1 MATLKKRILQNI
13 SQTETVSSISETTN
27 QSQEH
32 TATTATLILDSKNQ
46 SIPSSAHKVRVV
58 EFKTTYR
65 RFTDFIKRLKTLK
78 TLREYNEVLV
88 EFTDRLVLFQNCIDD
103 CITILVQHILDAT
116 DPLIQVAFINTLTV
130 VEQQY
135 PTSSVKHTN
144 VLLNFGKQTKSI
156 KVAGALLS
164 YFSVLPMSLLIDKN
178 ALVRFAIQYSTNIHV
193 RVQLCA
199 FKLLSTFGRTT
210 DLESSLKLLI
220 INKLLQAIE
229 HDDAR
234 VRAEALRTIVD
245 LFKCKVGLDSKHYSS
260 FVECLQDYYAE
271 VRLAA
276 GEALFLLA
284 TNAPDS
290 IVPSGLSNDESSKL
304 INEIFRLICD
314 LTNDEAKIVR
324 VQAMKMIGQ
333 LCRNGVDINLIH
345 QTLDKKLL
353 RITKKKAFIAKVEQ
367 LGSEMDDITVHDV
380 TVDAQ
385 SASITAI
392 GPCGALISGLE
403 DEYSDVRAAAIDSC
417 YDISCCHDVFQSKLV
432 EYIVSMFDDDIEHV
446 RLQAMRILGKIA
458 RGRVLSGEQVLSILT
473 ELLSRS
479 YDIRSALHDVLR
491 VVRIGDP
498 DTLFKLFHRL
508 VENIQRFKTD
518 THSVLRCLRE
528 LGQNNSAFIA
538 LLLPKLLPMHS
549 YLDVQEPQFSKID
562 HTCALILV
570 LNAALHHP
578 SIVSVLPDYVF
589 RHYRYLRTKEPELT
603 PNLQTSFSRVQLTKT
618 FDVDTSLPVTIPSS
632 HDVFER
638 ILKLSEQSQDLH
650 PNDRQKFYRSLAAE
664 LHKVAEMDID
674 LLAISECISLYY
686 EVLAIITYQCN
697 TRNCLKA
704 LSICKHLLTVFHGYS
719 EKQLLVFQELH
730 LYCHLF
736 LISIQTKL
744 TTNVRQ
750 RCYKHI
756 QWQRNQLKLNDE
768 QQKDIDEKLLH
779 TNLISYAQQYISIM
793 SKNVLSNKTNFFKAN
808 DPIRMVSVKFL
819 EPESNIE
826 QVLEFLPG
834 LSVSISCLM
843 NAKNLD
849 RQQNINIKVTYLDG
863 QYCLLPINDDNIR
876 TLTED
881 NSLRIDSKVTFSHQH
896 WLRPCYATFS
906 VVLFPTRSQCFVMD
920 INDEFVEITRPIRV
934 LLHPKYLRH
943 RLRKKHS
950 IDEQS
955 TMSATTVEQLDIADD
970 DNDEHE
976 TEWLDE
982 TGVDEEE
989 TGHMDDDES
998 EMDTSQDDEQI
1009 EYVERRKTPDSD
1021 EDEEMSY

>member
-13 SQTETVSSISETTN
+13 SQTETIAD
-27 QSQEH
+27 QSQEPPPA
-32 TATTATLILDSKNQ
+32 TTTTATLILDSKNQ
-46 SIPSSAHKVRVV
+46 SISPFTSKVRLV
-58 EFKTTYR
+58 ELPTSSYPRLTEFV
-65 RFTDFIKRLKTLK
+65 KRLKTLK
-78 TLREYNEVLV
+78 TLREYNEILV
-88 EFTDRLVLFQNCIDD
+88 EFVDRLILFQNYIDD
-103 CITILVQHILDAT
+103 CITILVQHILNAT
-116 DPLIQVAFINTLTV
+116 DPLIQIAFINTLIT

-135 PTSSVKHTN
+135 PKSSVTHTN
-144 VLLNFGKQTKSI
+144 QLLELGEQTKSI
-156 KVAGALLS
+156 KVASALLS
-164 YFSVLPMSLLIDKN
+164 YFSILPASLFLDKN
-178 ALVRFAIQYSTNIHV
+178 AFVRFAIQYSSNIHV

-199 FKLLSTFGRTT
+199 FKLLGTLARAT
-210 DLESSLKLLI
+210 DLELTLKSSI
-220 INKLLQAIE
+220 VNKLLQAID

-234 VRAEALRTIVD
+234 VRAESLRTIVD
-245 LFKCKVGLDSKHYSS
+245 LFKCKIGLDSNHYSS

-276 GEALFLLA
+276 CEALFLLA
-284 TNAPDS
+284 INAPDS
-290 IVPSGLSNDESSKL
+290 IVPSGISNDESSKL

-333 LCRNGVDINLIH
+333 LCRNGVDINLVH

-367 LGSEMDDITVHDV
+367 LDSEMDDITVHDV

-392 GPCGALISGLE
+392 GPYGALISGLE

-446 RLQAMRILGKIA
+446 RLQAMRVLGKIA
-458 RGRVLSGEQVLSILT
+458 QGRVLRGEQVLSILT

-518 THSVLRCLRE
+518 SHSVLRCLRE

-538 LLLPKLLPMHS
+538 LILPKLLPMHS

-578 SIVSVLPDYVF
+578 SIISVLPDYVF
-589 RHYRYLRTKEPELT
+589 RHYRYLRTKEPDLT
-603 PNLQTSFSRVQLTKT
+603 PNLQTNFSHGQLTKT
-618 FDVDTSLPVTIPSS
+618 FDVDISLPTTVSSS

-638 ILKLSEQSQDLH
+638 ILKLFEQGQDLQAI
-650 PNDRQKFYRSLAAE
+650 DRQKFYRNLAAE
-664 LHKVAEMDID
+664 LHKVAEMDIG
-674 LLAISECISLYY
+674 LLAISECISLYC
-686 EVLAIITYQCN
+686 EVLAIMTYQCN
-697 TRNCLKA
+697 TRSCLKA
-704 LSICKHLLTVFHGYS
+704 LSICKRLLTVFHGYS
-719 EKQLLVFQELH
+719 KEQLLIFQQLH
-730 LYCHLF
+730 LYCHLY

-744 TTNVRQ
+744 STNVRQ

-756 QWQRNQLKLNDE
+756 QWQRMHQNDIE
-768 QQKDIDEKLLH
+768 INIDEKILH

-793 SKNVLSNKTNFFKAN
+793 SKQILLNKTNFLKLN

-819 EPESNIE
+819 EPETDIE

-834 LSVSISCLM
+834 LSVSIPCLM

-849 RQQNINIKVTYLDG
+849 QQQNINIKVTYLDG

-876 TLTED
+876 ILTED

-906 VVLFPTRSQCFVMD
+906 VVLFPVRSQCFVMD
-920 INDEFVEITRPIRV
+920 VNDEFVEITQPIRV

-955 TMSATTVEQLDIADD
+955 TMSATTVEQLDIPDD

-989 TGHMDDDES
+989 TGHIDDDES

-1009 EYVERRKTPDSD
+1009 EYVETRKTPDSD
-1021 EDEEMSY
+1021 EDEDMSH

>member
-13 SQTETVSSISETTN
+13 SQAETISETT
-27 QSQEH
+27 SQEPPI
-32 TATTATLILDSKNQ
+32 TAIATLILDNKTR
-46 SIPSSAHKVRVV
+46 SIPTSAHKVRVV
-58 EFKTTYR
+58 EYKTTYR
-65 RFTDFIKRLKTLK
+65 RFTEFIKRLKTLK
-78 TLREYNEVLV
+78 TLREYNEILA
-88 EFTDRLVLFQNCIDD
+88 ELTDRLVLYRNCIDD
-103 CITILVQHILDAT
+103 CAAILVQHLLDAT
-116 DPLIQVAFINTLTV
+116 DPLIQTAFLNTLKI

-135 PTSSVKHTN
+135 PTSSIKHSN
-144 VLLNFGKQTKSI
+144 ELLNLGKQTKSI
-156 KVAGALLS
+156 KVASALLS
-164 YFSVLPMSLLIDKN
+164 YFSILPMSSPVDKN
-178 ALVRFAIQYSTNIHV
+178 ALARFAIQYSTNTHV
-193 RVQLCA
+193 RIQLCA
-199 FKLLSTFGRTT
+199 FKLLSTLGRVS
-210 DLESSLKLLI
+210 DLEASLKTSI

-234 VRAEALRTIVD
+234 VRAEALRAMVD
-245 LFKCKVGLDSKHYSS
+245 LFKCKVGLNSSYYSS

-276 GEALFLLA
+276 CEALFLLGIN
-284 TNAPDS
+284 TPDS
-290 IVPSGLSNDESSKL
+290 IVPLGLSTDESSKL
-304 INEIFRLICD
+304 INEVFRLICD

-324 VQAMKMIGQ
+324 VQAMKMIGK

-367 LGSEMDDITVHDV
+367 LDSETDDITVHDV

-403 DEYSDVRAAAIDSC
+403 DEYSDVRAAAIESC
-417 YDISCCHDVFQSKLV
+417 YEISCCYDAFQSKLV

-446 RLQAMRILGKIA
+446 RLLAMRTLGKIA

-479 YDIRSALHDVLR
+479 YDIRSALHDILR

-518 THSVLRCLRE
+518 TYSVLRCLRE

-578 SIVSVLPDYVF
+578 SIVAVLPDYVF

-603 PNLQTSFSRVQLTKT
+603 PNLQTNFS
-618 FDVDTSLPVTIPSS
+618 DVKFEIDASLPITIPSS
-632 HDVFER
+632 HDAFER

-650 PNDRQKFYRSLAAE
+650 ANDRQKFYRNLAAE
-664 LHKVAEMDID
+664 LHKVAEMDVD

-697 TRNCLKA
+697 TRTCLKA
-704 LSICKHLLTVFHGYS
+704 LSICKRLLTMFHGYS
-719 EKQLLVFQELH
+719 EKQLLLFQELH

-744 TTNVRQ
+744 STNARQ

-756 QWQRNQLKLNDE
+756 QWQREQLKNAGE
-768 QQKDIDEKLLH
+768 QQQQQQQEMDEKLLH
-779 TNLISYAQQYISIM
+779 TNLISYAQQYISVM
-793 SKNVLSNKTNFFKAN
+793 SKNILSNKTNMFKAN
-808 DPIRMVSVKFL
+808 NLIKMVSVTFL

-826 QVLEFLPG
+826 HVLEFLPG
-834 LSVSISCLM
+834 LSVSIPCLM
-843 NAKNLD
+843 NGKNLS

-876 TLTED
+876 TLAED

-906 VVLFPTRSQCFVMD
+906 VVLFPLRSQCFVMD

-955 TMSATTVEQLDIADD
+955 TMSATTVEQLDIAED
-970 DNDEHE
+970 DNDEPE

-982 TGVDEEE
+982 AGVDEEE

-998 EMDTSQDDEQI
+998 EMDTSQDDEQV

>member
-1 MATLKKRILQNI
+1 MTTLKKRILQNI
-13 SQTETVSSISETTN
+13 SQAETVSETTN
-27 QSQEH
+27 EEPPI
-32 TATTATLILDSKNQ
+32 TTVATLILENKTQ
-46 SIPSSAHKVRVV
+46 SIPTSAHKVRVV
-58 EFKTTYR
+58 EYKAIYR
-65 RFTDFIKRLKTLK
+65 RFTEFIKRLKALK
-78 TLREYNEVLV
+78 TLREYNEILV
-88 EFTDRLVLFQNCIDD
+88 EFTDRLILYRNCIDD
-103 CITILVQHILDAT
+103 CAAILVQHLLDAT
-116 DPLIQVAFINTLTV
+116 DPLIQTAFLNTLKI
-130 VEQQY
+130 VEQRY
-135 PTSSVKHTN
+135 PTSSIKHSN
-144 VLLNFGKQTKSI
+144 ELLNLGKQTKSI
-156 KVAGALLS
+156 KVASALLS
-164 YFSVLPMSLLIDKN
+164 YFSILPMSSSVDKN
-178 ALVRFAIQYSTNIHV
+178 ALARFAIQYSTNTHV

-199 FKLLSTFGRTT
+199 FKLLSTLGRIP
-210 DLESSLKLLI
+210 DLEASLKTSI

-234 VRAEALRTIVD
+234 IRAEALRAMVD
-245 LFKCKVGLDSKHYSS
+245 LFKCKVGLNSNYYSS

-276 GEALFLLA
+276 CEALFLLGI
-284 TNAPDS
+284 NIPDS
-290 IVPSGLSNDESSKL
+290 IVPLGLSTDESSKL

-324 VQAMKMIGQ
+324 VQAMKMIGK

-367 LGSEMDDITVHDV
+367 LDSETDDITVHDV

-403 DEYSDVRAAAIDSC
+403 DEYSDVRAAAIESC
-417 YDISCCHDVFQSKLV
+417 YEISCCYDAFQSKLV

-446 RLQAMRILGKIA
+446 RLLAMRTLGKIA

-479 YDIRSALHDVLR
+479 YDIRSALHDILR

-518 THSVLRCLRE
+518 TYSVLRCLRE

-603 PNLQTSFSRVQLTKT
+603 PNLQTNFS
-618 FDVDTSLPVTIPSS
+618 DVKFEVDASLSITIPSS
-632 HDVFER
+632 HDAFER
-638 ILKLSEQSQDLH
+638 ILKRSEQSQDLH
-650 PNDRQKFYRSLAAE
+650 ANDRQQFYRNLAAE
-664 LHKVAEMDID
+664 LHKVAEMDVD

-697 TRNCLKA
+697 TRTCLKA
-704 LSICKHLLTVFHGYS
+704 LSICKRLLTMFHGYS
-719 EKQLLVFQELH
+719 EKQLLLFQELH

-744 TTNVRQ
+744 STNARQ

-756 QWQRNQLKLNDE
+756 QWQREKLKNAGE
-768 QQKDIDEKLLH
+768 QQQQQQQQQEIDEKLLH
-779 TNLISYAQQYISIM
+779 TNLISYAQQYISVM
-793 SKNVLSNKTNFFKAN
+793 SKNILSNKTNMFKAN
-808 DPIRMVSVKFL
+808 NLIQMVSVTFL

-834 LSVSISCLM
+834 LSVSIPCLM
-843 NAKNLD
+843 NGKNLG

-896 WLRPCYATFS
+896 WLR
-906 VVLFPTRSQCFVMD
+906 
-920 INDEFVEITRPIRV
+920 
-934 LLHPKYLRH
+934 
-943 RLRKKHS
+943 KKS
-950 IDEQS
+950 F
-955 TMSATTVEQLDIADD
+955 
-970 DNDEHE
+970 
-976 TEWLDE
+976 
-982 TGVDEEE
+982 
-989 TGHMDDDES
+989 
-998 EMDTSQDDEQI
+998 
-1009 EYVERRKTPDSD
+1009 
-1021 EDEEMSY
+1021 

>member
-13 SQTETVSSISETTN
+13 SQAETISETT
-27 QSQEH
+27 SQEPPI
-32 TATTATLILDSKNQ
+32 TTIATLILDNKTR
-46 SIPSSAHKVRVV
+46 SIPTSAHKVRVV
-58 EFKTTYR
+58 EYKTTYR
-65 RFTDFIKRLKTLK
+65 RFTEFIKRLKTLK
-78 TLREYNEVLV
+78 TLREYNEILA
-88 EFTDRLVLFQNCIDD
+88 ELTDRLILYRNCIDD
-103 CITILVQHILDAT
+103 CAAILVQHLLDAT
-116 DPLIQVAFINTLTV
+116 DPLIQTAFLNTLKI

-135 PTSSVKHTN
+135 PTSSIKHSN
-144 VLLNFGKQTKSI
+144 ELLNLGKQTKSI
-156 KVAGALLS
+156 KVASALLS
-164 YFSVLPMSLLIDKN
+164 YFSILPMSSPVDKN
-178 ALVRFAIQYSTNIHV
+178 ALARFAIQYSTNTHV
-193 RVQLCA
+193 RIQLCA
-199 FKLLSTFGRTT
+199 FKLLSTLGRVS
-210 DLESSLKLLI
+210 DLEASLKTSI

-234 VRAEALRTIVD
+234 VRAEALRAMVD
-245 LFKCKVGLDSKHYSS
+245 LFKCKVGLNSSYYSS

-276 GEALFLLA
+276 CEALFLLGIN
-284 TNAPDS
+284 TPDS
-290 IVPSGLSNDESSKL
+290 IVPLGLSTDESSKL
-304 INEIFRLICD
+304 INEVFRLICD

-324 VQAMKMIGQ
+324 VQAMKMIGK

-367 LGSEMDDITVHDV
+367 LDSETDDITVHDV

-403 DEYSDVRAAAIDSC
+403 DEYSDVRAAAIESC
-417 YDISCCHDVFQSKLV
+417 YEISCCYDAFQSKLV

-446 RLQAMRILGKIA
+446 RLLAMRTLGKIA

-479 YDIRSALHDVLR
+479 YDIRSALHDILR

-518 THSVLRCLRE
+518 TYSVLRCLRE

-578 SIVSVLPDYVF
+578 SIVAVLPDYVF

-603 PNLQTSFSRVQLTKT
+603 PNLQTNFS
-618 FDVDTSLPVTIPSS
+618 DVKFEIDASLPITIPSS
-632 HDVFER
+632 HDAFER

-650 PNDRQKFYRSLAAE
+650 ANDRQKFYRNLAAE
-664 LHKVAEMDID
+664 LHKVAEMDVD

-697 TRNCLKA
+697 TRTCLKA
-704 LSICKHLLTVFHGYS
+704 LSICKRLLTMFHGYS
-719 EKQLLVFQELH
+719 EKQLLLFQELH

-744 TTNVRQ
+744 STNARQ

-756 QWQRNQLKLNDE
+756 QWQREQLKNAGE
-768 QQKDIDEKLLH
+768 QQQQQQQEMDEKLLH
-779 TNLISYAQQYISIM
+779 TNLISYAQQYISVM
-793 SKNVLSNKTNFFKAN
+793 SKNILSNKTNMFKAN
-808 DPIRMVSVKFL
+808 NLIKMVSVTFL

-826 QVLEFLPG
+826 HVLEFLPG
-834 LSVSISCLM
+834 LSVSIPCLM
-843 NAKNLD
+843 NGKNLS

-876 TLTED
+876 TLAED

-906 VVLFPTRSQCFVMD
+906 VVLFPLRSQCFVMD

-955 TMSATTVEQLDIADD
+955 TMSATTVEQLDIAED
-970 DNDEHE
+970 DNDEPE

-982 TGVDEEE
+982 AGVDEEE

-998 EMDTSQDDEQI
+998 EMDTSQDDEQV

>member
-1 MATLKKRILQNI
+1 MKKRILQNI
-13 SQTETVSSISETTN
+13 SQTTTIESTD
-27 QSQEH
+27 QPEDA
-32 TATTATLILDSKNQ
+32 ATTTLILDSKNP
-46 SIPSSAHKVRVV
+46 SIPPSTHKIRLV
-58 EFKTTYR
+58 EISTSYR
-65 RFTDFIKRLKTLK
+65 RFTDFSKRLKTLK
-78 TLREYNEVLV
+78 TLREYNETLG
-88 EFTDRLVLFQNCIDD
+88 EFTDRLILFRNCIDD
-103 CITILVQHILDAT
+103 CITILIQHIVDTT
-116 DPLIQVAFINTLTV
+116 DSLIQIAFINTLTI
-130 VEQQY
+130 VEQRY
-135 PTSSVKHTN
+135 SNSSIKHIHE
-144 VLLNFGKQTKSI
+144 LLDIAKQTKSI
-156 KVAGALLS
+156 KVAGALLT
-164 YFSVLPMSLLIDKN
+164 YFSILPVSAFRDKD
-178 ALVRFAIQYSTNIHV
+178 AFVRYAIQYSTNIHV

-199 FKLLSTFGRTT
+199 FKLLGNLGRLS
-210 DLESSLKLLI
+210 DLDESLKLTI
-220 INKLLQAIE
+220 INKLLQAID

-234 VRAEALRTIVD
+234 VRAESLRTIVD
-245 LFKCKVGLDSKHYSS
+245 LFKCKVGLDPKHYSS
-260 FVECLQDYYAE
+260 FVECLQDYYPE

-276 GEALFLLA
+276 CEALFLLGI
-284 TNAPDS
+284 NAPDS
-290 IVPSGLSNDESSKL
+290 PVPSSLSTDESSKL
-304 INEIFRLICD
+304 INQIFRVICD
-314 LTNDEAKIVR
+314 LTNDEAKSVR

-367 LGSEMDDITVHDV
+367 LDSETDDITVHDV

-385 SASITAI
+385 SASITSI

-403 DEYSDVRAAAIDSC
+403 DEFSDVRAAAIDSC
-417 YDISCCHDVFQSKLV
+417 YDISCCYDVFQSKLV

-458 RGRVLSGEQVLSILT
+458 QGRVLRGEQVLSILT

-562 HTCALILV
+562 HTCALIVV
-570 LNAALHHP
+570 LNATLHHP
-578 SIVSVLPDYVF
+578 SIISILPDYVF
-589 RHYRYLRTKEPELT
+589 RHYRYLRTKEPDLT
-603 PNLQTSFSRVQLTKT
+603 PNLETNFSLNQLTTT
-618 FDVDTSLPVTIPSS
+618 FNADSSLPVTIPSS

-650 PNDRQKFYRSLAAE
+650 ASDRQKFYRNLATE
-664 LHKVAEMDID
+664 LHKVAEMDIN

-686 EVLAIITYQCN
+686 QVLAIITYQCN
-697 TRNCLKA
+697 TRTCLKA
-704 LSICKHLLTVFHGYS
+704 LSICKRLLTVFHGYS
-719 EKQLLVFQELH
+719 KDQLFIFQQLH
-730 LYCHLF
+730 LYCHLL
-736 LISIQTKL
+736 LISLQTKL
-744 TTNVRQ
+744 TTNARQ

-756 QWQRNQLKLNDE
+756 QWHREKMKDNQIEIDM
-768 QQKDIDEKLLH
+768 DEKLLY
-779 TNLISYAQQYISIM
+779 TNLITYAQKFMTKISQHATF
-793 SKNVLSNKTNFFKAN
+793 KKTNFIKAN
-808 DPIRMVSVKFL
+808 DSIRMISVTFL
-819 EPESNIE
+819 EPESDIE

-834 LSVSISCLM
+834 LSVSIPCLM

-849 RQQNINIKVTYLDG
+849 RQRTINIKVTYTDG
-863 QYCLLPINDDNIR
+863 QSCLLPITDDNIR

-881 NSLRIDSKVTFSHQH
+881 NSLRIDSKITFSHQH
-896 WLRPCYATFS
+896 WLRPNYASFS
-906 VVLFPTRSQCFVMD
+906 VVLFPLRSQCFVMD
-920 INDEFVEITRPIRV
+920 PNDEYIEITKPIRA

-943 RLRKKHS
+943 RSRKKHS
-950 IDEQS
+950 VDEK
-955 TMSATTVEQLDIADD
+955 TPLTTTTVARLEIDMGDD

-989 TGHMDDDES
+989 TGHIDDDES
-998 EMDTSQDDEQI
+998 EMDISQDEEQI
-1009 EYVERRKTPDSD
+1009 DYVERRTTADSD
-1021 EDEEMSY
+1021 DDDDMTH

>member
-27 QSQEH
+27 QPQEH
-32 TATTATLILDSKNQ
+32 TTTTLILNNKNQ
-46 SIPSSAHKVRVV
+46 SIPPSAHKVRLV

-65 RFTDFIKRLKTLK
+65 RFTDLVKRLKTLK

-88 EFTDRLVLFQNCIDD
+88 EFTDRLILFQNCIDD
-103 CITILVQHILDAT
+103 CITILIQHIFDAT

-135 PTSSVKHTN
+135 PTSSEKHIN
-144 VLLNFGKQTKSI
+144 ELLNLGKQTKSI
-156 KVAGALLS
+156 KVASALLS
-164 YFSVLPMSLLIDKN
+164 YFSMIPISSLIDKN
-178 ALVRFAIQYSTNIHV
+178 ALVRFAIQYSTNTHV

-199 FKLLSTFGRTT
+199 FKLLSTLGRIT
-210 DLESSLKLLI
+210 DLESSLQLSI

-234 VRAEALRTIVD
+234 VRAEALRAIVG
-245 LFKCKVGLDSKHYSS
+245 LLKCKVGLDSKHYSS

-276 GEALFLLA
+276 CEALFLLA
-284 TNAPDS
+284 INAPDS

-324 VQAMKMIGQ
+324 IQAMKMIGQ
-333 LCRNGVDINLIH
+333 LCRNGVDISLIH

-353 RITKKKAFIAKVEQ
+353 RITKKKEFIAKVEQ

-380 TVDAQ
+380 TVDVQ

-417 YDISCCHDVFQSKLV
+417 YDISCCYDVFQSKLV

-479 YDIRSALHDVLR
+479 YDIRSALHDILR

-578 SIVSVLPDYVF
+578 SIV
-589 RHYRYLRTKEPELT
+589 H
-603 PNLQTSFSRVQLTKT
+603 
-618 FDVDTSLPVTIPSS
+618 
-632 HDVFER
+632 
-638 ILKLSEQSQDLH
+638 
-650 PNDRQKFYRSLAAE
+650 
-664 LHKVAEMDID
+664 
-674 LLAISECISLYY
+674 
-686 EVLAIITYQCN
+686 
-697 TRNCLKA
+697 
-704 LSICKHLLTVFHGYS
+704 
-719 EKQLLVFQELH
+719 
-730 LYCHLF
+730 
-736 LISIQTKL
+736 
-744 TTNVRQ
+744 
-750 RCYKHI
+750 
-756 QWQRNQLKLNDE
+756 
-768 QQKDIDEKLLH
+768 
-779 TNLISYAQQYISIM
+779 
-793 SKNVLSNKTNFFKAN
+793 
-808 DPIRMVSVKFL
+808 
-819 EPESNIE
+819 
-826 QVLEFLPG
+826 
-834 LSVSISCLM
+834 
-843 NAKNLD
+843 
-849 RQQNINIKVTYLDG
+849 
-863 QYCLLPINDDNIR
+863 
-876 TLTED
+876 
-881 NSLRIDSKVTFSHQH
+881 
-896 WLRPCYATFS
+896 
-906 VVLFPTRSQCFVMD
+906 
-920 INDEFVEITRPIRV
+920 
-934 LLHPKYLRH
+934 
-943 RLRKKHS
+943 
-950 IDEQS
+950 
-955 TMSATTVEQLDIADD
+955 
-970 DNDEHE
+970 
-976 TEWLDE
+976 
-982 TGVDEEE
+982 
-989 TGHMDDDES
+989 
-998 EMDTSQDDEQI
+998 
-1009 EYVERRKTPDSD
+1009 
-1021 EDEEMSY
+1021 

>member
-13 SQTETVSSISETTN
+13 SQAETISETT
-27 QSQEH
+27 SQEPPI
-32 TATTATLILDSKNQ
+32 TAIATLILDNKTR
-46 SIPSSAHKVRVV
+46 SIPTSAHKVRVV
-58 EFKTTYR
+58 EYKTTYR
-65 RFTDFIKRLKTLK
+65 RFTEFIKRLKTLK
-78 TLREYNEVLV
+78 TLREYNEILA
-88 EFTDRLVLFQNCIDD
+88 ELTDRLVLYRNCIDD
-103 CITILVQHILDAT
+103 CAAILVQHLLDAT
-116 DPLIQVAFINTLTV
+116 DPLIQTAFLNTLKI

-135 PTSSVKHTN
+135 PTSSIKHSN
-144 VLLNFGKQTKSI
+144 ELLNLGKQTKSI
-156 KVAGALLS
+156 KVASALLS
-164 YFSVLPMSLLIDKN
+164 YFSILPMSSPVDKN
-178 ALVRFAIQYSTNIHV
+178 ALARFAIQYSTNTHV
-193 RVQLCA
+193 RIQLCA
-199 FKLLSTFGRTT
+199 FKLLSTLGRVS
-210 DLESSLKLLI
+210 DLEASLKTSI

-234 VRAEALRTIVD
+234 VRAEALRAMVD
-245 LFKCKVGLDSKHYSS
+245 LFKCKVGLNSSYYSS

-276 GEALFLLA
+276 CEALFLLGIN
-284 TNAPDS
+284 TPDS
-290 IVPSGLSNDESSKL
+290 IVPLGLSTDESSKL
-304 INEIFRLICD
+304 INEVFRLICD

-324 VQAMKMIGQ
+324 VQAMKMIGK
-333 LCRNGVDINLIH
+333 LCRSGVDINLIH

-367 LGSEMDDITVHDV
+367 LDSETDDITVHDV

-403 DEYSDVRAAAIDSC
+403 DEYSDVRAAAIESC
-417 YDISCCHDVFQSKLV
+417 YEISCCYDAFQSKLV

-446 RLQAMRILGKIA
+446 RLLAMRTLGKIA

-479 YDIRSALHDVLR
+479 YDIRSALHDILR

-518 THSVLRCLRE
+518 TYSVLRCLRE

-578 SIVSVLPDYVF
+578 SIVAVLPDYVF

-603 PNLQTSFSRVQLTKT
+603 PNLQTNFS
-618 FDVDTSLPVTIPSS
+618 DVKFEIDASLPITIPSS
-632 HDVFER
+632 HDAFER

-650 PNDRQKFYRSLAAE
+650 ANDRQKFYRNLAAE
-664 LHKVAEMDID
+664 LHKVAEMDVD

-697 TRNCLKA
+697 TRTCLKA
-704 LSICKHLLTVFHGYS
+704 LSICKRLLTMFHGYS
-719 EKQLLVFQELH
+719 EKQLLLFQELH

-744 TTNVRQ
+744 STNARQ

-756 QWQRNQLKLNDE
+756 QWQREQLKNAGE
-768 QQKDIDEKLLH
+768 QQQQQQQEMDEKLLH
-779 TNLISYAQQYISIM
+779 TNLISYAQQYISVM
-793 SKNVLSNKTNFFKAN
+793 SKNILSNKTNMFKAN
-808 DPIRMVSVKFL
+808 NLIKMVSVTFL

-826 QVLEFLPG
+826 HVLEFLPG
-834 LSVSISCLM
+834 LSVSIPCLM
-843 NAKNLD
+843 NGKNLS

-876 TLTED
+876 TLAED

-906 VVLFPTRSQCFVMD
+906 VVLFPLRSQCFVMD

-955 TMSATTVEQLDIADD
+955 TMSATTVEQLDIAED
-970 DNDEHE
+970 DNDEPE

-982 TGVDEEE
+982 AGVDEEE

-998 EMDTSQDDEQI
+998 EMDTSQDDEQV

>member
-13 SQTETVSSISETTN
+13 SQAETISETT
-27 QSQEH
+27 SQEPPI
-32 TATTATLILDSKNQ
+32 TTIATLILDNKTR
-46 SIPSSAHKVRVV
+46 SIPTSAHKVRVV
-58 EFKTTYR
+58 EYKTTYR
-65 RFTDFIKRLKTLK
+65 RFTEFIKRLKTLK
-78 TLREYNEVLV
+78 TLREYNEILA
-88 EFTDRLVLFQNCIDD
+88 ELTDRLVLYRNCIDD
-103 CITILVQHILDAT
+103 CAAILVQHLLDAT
-116 DPLIQVAFINTLTV
+116 DPLIQTAFLNTLKI

-135 PTSSVKHTN
+135 PTSSIKHSN
-144 VLLNFGKQTKSI
+144 ELLNLGKQTKSI
-156 KVAGALLS
+156 KVASALLS
-164 YFSVLPMSLLIDKN
+164 YFSILPMSSPVDKN
-178 ALVRFAIQYSTNIHV
+178 ALARFAIQYSTNTHV
-193 RVQLCA
+193 RIQLCA
-199 FKLLSTFGRTT
+199 FKLLSTLGRVS
-210 DLESSLKLLI
+210 DLEASLKTSI

-234 VRAEALRTIVD
+234 VRAEALRAMVD
-245 LFKCKVGLDSKHYSS
+245 LFKCKVGLNSSYYSS

-276 GEALFLLA
+276 CEALFLLGIN
-284 TNAPDS
+284 TPDS
-290 IVPSGLSNDESSKL
+290 IVPLGLSTDESSKL
-304 INEIFRLICD
+304 INEVFRLICD

-324 VQAMKMIGQ
+324 VQAMKMIGK

-367 LGSEMDDITVHDV
+367 LDSETDDITVHDV

-403 DEYSDVRAAAIDSC
+403 DEYSDVRAAAIESC
-417 YDISCCHDVFQSKLV
+417 YEISCCYDAFQSKLV

-446 RLQAMRILGKIA
+446 RLLAMRTLGKIA

-479 YDIRSALHDVLR
+479 YDIRSALHDILR

-518 THSVLRCLRE
+518 TYSVLRCLRE

-578 SIVSVLPDYVF
+578 SIVAVLPDYVF

-603 PNLQTSFSRVQLTKT
+603 PNLQTNFS
-618 FDVDTSLPVTIPSS
+618 DVKFEIDASLPITIPSS
-632 HDVFER
+632 HDAFER

-650 PNDRQKFYRSLAAE
+650 ANDRQKFYRNLAAE
-664 LHKVAEMDID
+664 LHKVAEMDVD

-697 TRNCLKA
+697 TRTCLKA
-704 LSICKHLLTVFHGYS
+704 LSICKRLLTMFHGYS
-719 EKQLLVFQELH
+719 EKQLLLFQELH

-744 TTNVRQ
+744 STNARQ

-756 QWQRNQLKLNDE
+756 QWQREQLKNAGE
-768 QQKDIDEKLLH
+768 QQQQQQQEMDEKLLH
-779 TNLISYAQQYISIM
+779 TNLISYAQQYISVM
-793 SKNVLSNKTNFFKAN
+793 SKNILSNKTNMFKAN
-808 DPIRMVSVKFL
+808 NLIKMVSVTFL

-826 QVLEFLPG
+826 HVLEFLPG
-834 LSVSISCLM
+834 LSVSIPCLM
-843 NAKNLD
+843 NGKNLS

-876 TLTED
+876 TLAED

-906 VVLFPTRSQCFVMD
+906 VVLFPLRSQCFVMD

-955 TMSATTVEQLDIADD
+955 TMSATTVEQLDIAED
-970 DNDEHE
+970 DNDEPE

-982 TGVDEEE
+982 AGVDEEE

-998 EMDTSQDDEQI
+998 EMDTSQDDEQV